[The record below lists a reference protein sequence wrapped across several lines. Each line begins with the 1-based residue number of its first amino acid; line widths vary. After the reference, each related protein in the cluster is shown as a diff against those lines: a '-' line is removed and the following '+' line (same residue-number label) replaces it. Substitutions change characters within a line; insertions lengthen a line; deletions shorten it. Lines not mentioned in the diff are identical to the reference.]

1 MKVRLLLVED
11 HPVMLEGLSMLL
23 SQHPRLEVADQAENG
38 AQAIRAFER
47 RAPDLVVT
55 DLSLPDMSG
64 AQLISELR
72 RRQPE
77 VRVLVLTI
85 HGGGDDIYRAVQ
97 AGCRG
102 YLLKNARREEL
113 FRAIETVH
121 AGARCFPAEVA
132 ARLAERTEMDQLT
145 PREMEVLGLLAAGKR
160 DRDIALSLRV
170 GEPTIRTHLTSIL
183 SKLRV
188 GSRTQAILA
197 ALELG
202 LVRRGA

>member
-23 SQHPRLEVADQAENG
+23 SQDPRLEVVDQAENG
-38 AQAIRAFER
+38 EEAIRAFER
-47 RAPDLVVT
+47 AAPDVVLT

-77 VRVLVLTI
+77 ARILVLTI

-121 AGARCFPAEVA
+121 AGARFFPAEVA
-132 ARLAERTEMDQLT
+132 ARLAQRTEMDALT
-145 PREMEVLGLLAAGKR
+145 PREREVLGLLAEGKR
-160 DRDIALSLRV
+160 DRDIASCLAV

-183 SKLRV
+183 SKLGV

-197 ALELG
+197 AIELG